1 MVEVGVTTQKVTDSY
16 AAYCGDSVEVVK
28 GLPAESVHLSIF
40 SPPFANLYIYS
51 DSYRDMGNT
60 KDMAE
65 FIEHYDYLAS
75 EIHRITIPGR
85 LAAVHCKDL
94 VRYKGRDGT
103 AGIVDFPGE
112 LIRSMER
119 AGWSYHSRVTIWK
132 DPVIEMQRTKAHG
145 LLYKQLRKDASHSR
159 QGLAEY
165 LLVFRKWSDEYEDR
179 EPVTHTKDDFPLDQ
193 WQEWASPVWSTIN
206 QTRVLN
212 SRIARDTEDEKHIC
226 PLQLDIVERSV
237 LMWTNP
243 DDVVFSP
250 FMGIGSEGVVSLKL
264 GRRFV
269 GIELK
274 EEYWGHAVEF
284 LAEVA
289 ESRQMTLFDS
299 LTLEQGA

>member
-1 MVEVGVTTQKVTDSY
+1 MATVGVTQQKVTDRY
-16 AAYCGDSVEVVK
+16 AAYCGDSVEVIK
-28 GLPAESVHLSIF
+28 GLPDDSVHFPIF

-60 KDMAE
+60 KDLDE
-65 FIEHYDYLAS
+65 FVRHYNYLAG
-75 EIHRITIPGR
+75 ELLRITIPGR
-85 LAAVHCKDL
+85 VAAVHCKDL

-119 AGWSYHSRVTIWK
+119 AGWSYHSRITIWK

-165 LLVFRKWSDEYEDR
+165 LLIFRKWTDDYEDR
-179 EPVTHTKDDFPLDQ
+179 EPVTHSKEDFPLDQ
-193 WQEWASPVWSTIN
+193 WQEWASPVWNTIN

-212 SRIARDTEDEKHIC
+212 SPLAREDEDEKHIC
-226 PLQLDIVERSV
+226 PLQLDIIERSV
-237 LMWTNP
+237 MMWTNP

-250 FMGIGSEGVVSLKL
+250 FMGIGSEGATALKL
-264 GRRFV
+264 GRKFA

-274 EEYWGHAVEF
+274 EAYWKHAIRF
-284 LAEVA
+284 LDEA
-289 ESRQMTLFDS
+289 SGNDQPTLFDEMEV
-299 LTLEQGA
+299 TA

>member
-1 MVEVGVTTQKVTDSY
+1 MATVGVTNQKITQEF
-16 AAYCGDSVEVVK
+16 AAYCGDSVEVIK
-28 GLPAESVHLSIF
+28 GLPDDSVHFPIF
-40 SPPFANLYIYS
+40 SPPFSNLYIYS

-60 KDMAE
+60 KDLAE
-65 FIEHYDYLAS
+65 FIEHYDYLAG
-75 EIHRITIPGR
+75 ELLRITIPGR
-85 LAAVHCKDL
+85 ICAVHCKDL

-119 AGWSYHSRVTIWK
+119 AGWSYHSRITIWK

-165 LLVFRKWSDEYEDR
+165 LLLFRKWTEDYEDR
-179 EPVTHTKDDFPLDQ
+179 EPVTHTKEDFPLDQ
-193 WQEWASPVWSTIN
+193 WQEWASPVWNTIN

-212 SRIARDTEDEKHIC
+212 SPLAREDEDEKHIC
-226 PLQLDIVERSV
+226 PLQLDIIERSV
-237 LMWTNP
+237 MMWTNP
-243 DDVVFSP
+243 GDVVFSP
-250 FMGIGSEGVVSLKL
+250 FMGIGSEGATAIKL

-274 EEYWGHAVEF
+274 EAYWNHAIQF
-284 LAEVA
+284 LDDAA
-289 ESRQMTLFDS
+289 GGDQPGLFDE
-299 LTLEQGA
+299 LEAAT

>member
-1 MVEVGVTTQKVTDSY
+1 MDVTRQKITDNY
-16 AAYCGDSVEVVK
+16 ASYCGDSVEVIQ
-28 GLPAESVHLSIF
+28 GLPAESVHFSVF

-60 KDMAE
+60 KDMDE
-65 FIEHYDYLAS
+65 FIEHYDYLAG
-75 EIHRITIPGR
+75 ELWRITIPGR

-119 AGWSYHSRVTIWK
+119 GGWSYHSRITIWK

-145 LLYKQLRKDASHSR
+145 LLYKQLRKDSTHSR

-165 LLVFRKWSDEYEDR
+165 MLIFRKWTDEYEDR
-179 EPVTHTKDDFPLDQ
+179 EPVTHTKEDFPLDQ
-193 WQEWASPVWSTIN
+193 WQEWASPVWTTIN

-212 SRIARDTEDEKHIC
+212 SPLARESEDEKHIC

-237 LMWTNP
+237 QMWTNP
-243 DDVVFSP
+243 RDIVFSP
-250 FMGIGSEGVVSLKL
+250 FAGIGSEGYSSIKL

-274 EEYWGHAVEF
+274 EAYWKKQIEF
-284 LAEVA
+284 LDEA
-289 ESRQMTLFDS
+289 SGGDQPGLFDEVES
-299 LTLEQGA
+299 

>member
-1 MVEVGVTTQKVTDSY
+1 MDAVGVTAQKITDRY
-16 AAYCGDSVEVVK
+16 AAYCGDSVEVIK
-28 GLPAESVHLSIF
+28 GLPSDSVHFPIF

-65 FIEHYDYLAS
+65 FIDHYDYLAG
-75 EIHRITIPGR
+75 ELLRITIPGR
-85 LAAVHCKDL
+85 VAAVHCKDL

-119 AGWSYHSRVTIWK
+119 AGWSYHSRITIWK

-165 LLVFRKWSDEYEDR
+165 LLIFRKWTDDYEDR

-193 WQEWASPVWSTIN
+193 WQEWASPVWNTIN

-212 SRIARDTEDEKHIC
+212 SPLAREDEDEKHIC
-226 PLQLDIVERSV
+226 PLQLDIIERSV
-237 LMWTNP
+237 MMWTNP

-250 FMGIGSEGVVSLKL
+250 FMGIGSEGATALKL
-264 GRRFV
+264 GRKFA

-274 EEYWGHAVEF
+274 EAYWKHAIRF
-284 LAEVA
+284 LDDAA
-289 ESRQMTLFDS
+289 GGDQPTLFD
-299 LTLEQGA
+299 EMNAV

>member
-1 MVEVGVTTQKVTDSY
+1 MDAVGVTRQKITEEY
-16 AAYCGDSVEVVK
+16 AAYCGDSVEVIK
-28 GLPAESVHLSIF
+28 GLPDESVHFPIF
-40 SPPFANLYIYS
+40 SPPFSNLYIYS

-60 KDMAE
+60 KDLAE
-65 FIEHYDYLAS
+65 FIEHFDYIAGELL
-75 EIHRITIPGR
+75 RITIPGR
-85 LAAVHCKDL
+85 VAAVHCKDL

-165 LLVFRKWSDEYEDR
+165 LLIFRKWTEDYEDR
-179 EPVTHTKDDFPLDQ
+179 EPVTHKAEDFPLDQ
-193 WQEWASPVWSTIN
+193 WQEWASPVWNTIN

-212 SRIARDTEDEKHIC
+212 SPLAREDEDEKHIC
-226 PLQLDIVERSV
+226 PLQLDIIERSV

-243 DDVVFSP
+243 GDVVFSP
-250 FMGIGSEGVVSLKL
+250 FMGIGSEGVTAIKL
-264 GRRFV
+264 GRRFA

-274 EEYWGHAVEF
+274 EAYWKHAIQF
-284 LAEVA
+284 LDEA
-289 ESRQMTLFDS
+289 SGGDQPTLFDMM
-299 LTLEQGA
+299 EAAQ

>member
-1 MVEVGVTTQKVTDSY
+1 MAQVGVTQQKITDRY
-16 AAYCGDSVEVVK
+16 AAYCGDSVEVIK
-28 GLPAESVHLSIF
+28 GIPDESVHMPIF

-65 FIEHYDYLAS
+65 FIEHYDYLAG
-75 EIHRITIPGR
+75 ELLRITVPGR
-85 LAAVHCKDL
+85 IAAVHCKDL

-112 LIRSMER
+112 LVRSMER
-119 AGWSYHSRVTIWK
+119 AGWSYHSRITIWK

-145 LLYKQLRKDASHSR
+145 LLYKQLRKDSTYSR

-165 LLVFRKWSDEYEDR
+165 LLIFRKWAEDYVDP
-179 EPVTHTKDDFPLDQ
+179 EPVTHTKDEFPLDQ
-193 WQEWASPVWSTIN
+193 WQEWASPVWHTIN

-212 SRIARDTEDEKHIC
+212 SPLARENEDEKHIC
-226 PLQLDIVERSV
+226 PLQLDIIERSV

-250 FMGIGSEGVVSLKL
+250 FMGIGSEGNISLRL

-274 EEYWGHAVEF
+274 EAYWRNAILF
-284 LAEVA
+284 LDEATGGD
-289 ESRQMTLFDS
+289 QPTLFDLMES
-299 LTLEQGA
+299 QT

>member
-1 MVEVGVTTQKVTDSY
+1 MDVTAQKITDNY
-16 AAYCGDSVEVVK
+16 ASYCGDSVEVIK
-28 GLPAESVHLSIF
+28 GLPDESVHFSVF

-60 KDMAE
+60 KDLNE
-65 FIEHYDYLAS
+65 FIEHYDYLAN
-75 EIHRITIPGR
+75 ELWRITIPGR

-119 AGWSYHSRVTIWK
+119 GGWSYHSRITIWK

-145 LLYKQLRKDASHSR
+145 LLYKQLRKDSTHSR

-165 LLVFRKWSDEYEDR
+165 MLIFRKWTDDYEDR
-179 EPVTHTKDDFPLDQ
+179 EPVTHKAEDFPLDQ
-193 WQEWASPVWSTIN
+193 WQEWASPVWTTIK

-212 SRIARDTEDEKHIC
+212 SPLAREDEDEKHIC
-226 PLQLDIVERSV
+226 PLQLDIIERSV
-237 LMWTNP
+237 QMWTNP
-243 DDVVFSP
+243 GDVVFSP
-250 FMGIGSEGVVSLKL
+250 FAGIGSEGYSSIKL

-274 EEYWGHAVEF
+274 EAYWRNQIRF
-284 LAEVA
+284 LDEA
-289 ESRQMTLFDS
+289 SGGDQPGLFDEE
-299 LTLEQGA
+299 TA